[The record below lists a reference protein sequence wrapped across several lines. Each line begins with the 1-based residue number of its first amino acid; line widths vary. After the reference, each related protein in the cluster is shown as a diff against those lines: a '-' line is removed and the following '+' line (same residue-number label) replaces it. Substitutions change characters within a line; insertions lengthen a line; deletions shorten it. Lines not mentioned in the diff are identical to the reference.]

1 MMLNMVVTS
10 YPLKSTVEAGKV
22 FANSFANPMSHV
34 NTLGIW
40 VSYGGDGIATYSV
53 VELEKGYEDE
63 GIKSLGNKLAKYYD
77 VEGYKINIIP
87 VLKPEDAL
95 TTVGITPPS

>member
-63 GIKSLGNKLAKYYD
+63 AMKALISYFVQFYNI
-77 VEGYKINIIP
+77 EGFKVDIIP
-87 VLKPEDAL
+87 VAKPEDAL
-95 TTVGITPPS
+95 SILGITPPS